1 MPVCAIA
8 CWRCGWRRRE
18 KSPETCSAFFHDSV
32 LISIGREFDRRGAA
46 PIKNQQYHKQVDV
59 SIGVAPCRFTMTLF
73 AAHPCA
79 VKATPRGEATF
90 ERRIAR
96 SENGEEVFSFGTKL
110 ATHNT
115 EKFQISKRKMLFID
129 VSWFLK
135 YEKSG
140 LPFSCICHP
149 KTALKA
155 RRLFLNFSICI
166 WKHLKTC
173 RWPLV
178 YFCL

>member
-1 MPVCAIA
+1 METSSRRPFASRFFFRSLNKLCMKLTEQMTVCAIV

-96 SENGEEVFSFGTKL
+96 SENGEEVFSFGSKTGDLQHRKNFKYL
-110 ATHNT
+110 
-115 EKFQISKRKMLFID
+115 SKRRMLFID

-135 YEKSG
+135 YEKVG
-140 LPFSCICHP
+140 LSFSSP
-149 KTALKA
+149 
-155 RRLFLNFSICI
+155 
-166 WKHLKTC
+166 
-173 RWPLV
+173 
-178 YFCL
+178 